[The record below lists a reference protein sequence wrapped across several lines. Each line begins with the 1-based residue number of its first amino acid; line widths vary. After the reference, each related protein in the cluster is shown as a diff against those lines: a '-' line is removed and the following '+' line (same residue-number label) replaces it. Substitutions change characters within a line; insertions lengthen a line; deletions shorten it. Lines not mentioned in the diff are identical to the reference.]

1 MIGVLVFIV
10 IFALIV
16 LGVPVATSIFMGGVF
31 YVDVTDSAPLLI
43 LMQKLVKGLD
53 SFTLLAIPLFILLGI
68 IMEKG
73 GISKRIVDWATSLI
87 GSVSGGIGAVCIVSC
102 AIFAALTG
110 SNPATVAAIGSL
122 TIPAMVDSGYTKQR
136 ATGLVATAGNMGQI
150 IPPSMSMIV
159 YGCTMQ
165 VSITDMFVGGVMPG
179 ILIAFSMIV
188 LNGIMARKNPEI
200 MRHKGE
206 IKFSFKNFL
215 LQTWKSLGALLIPVI
230 ILGGIYFGV
239 FTPTESAAVGVFF
252 SLILGLFI
260 YKELTIKELPD
271 LLLRSMKSTA
281 MITFIMGAAN
291 ILTWVLAVTQLPNLV
306 ATKLLPLISTQAL
319 YLFVLVLLLLVLG
332 ALIDTVV
339 AIVIVAPIF
348 IPLGV
353 ELGLDPIHLG
363 VLFCVNLA
371 VGFCT
376 PPFGYN
382 LFMAQTVSGLKFEEV
397 VKGCIPYLL
406 LQIALL
412 FVIAYCPAITTW
424 LPSMMN

>member
-1 MIGVLVFIV
+1 MGVLVFLV
-10 IFALIV
+10 IFALIIF
-16 LGVPVATSIFMGGVF
+16 GVPVATSIFMGGVF
-31 YVDVTDSAPLLI
+31 YVEVTDTAPLLI

-53 SFTLLAIPLFILLGI
+53 SFTLLAIPLFILLGV
-68 IMEKG
+68 IMERG
-73 GISKRIVDWATSLI
+73 GISKRIVDWATSLV
-87 GSVSGGIGAVCIVSC
+87 GSVSGGIGAVCIISC

-136 ATGLVATAGNMGQI
+136 ATGLVATSGSLGQI

-165 VSITDMFVGGVMPG
+165 VSITDMFVGGIMPG
-179 ILIAFSMIV
+179 LVIAFALIV
-188 LNGIMARKNPEI
+188 LNGIMARRDPAI
-200 MRHKGE
+200 MQHKGE
-206 IKFSFKNFL
+206 INFSFSNLL
-215 LQTWKSLGALLIPVI
+215 LQTWKSLGALLIPVV
-230 ILGGIYFGV
+230 ILGGIYAGI
-239 FTPTESAAVGVFF
+239 FTPTESAAIGVLF
-252 SLILGLFI
+252 SLILGIFV
-260 YKELTIKELPD
+260 YRELEIKELPG
-271 LLLRSMKSTA
+271 LLLKSMKNTA

-291 ILTWVLAVTQLPNLV
+291 ILTWILAVTQLPNLV
-306 ATKLLPLISTQAL
+306 ATKLLPLIDTPAL
-319 YLFVLVLLLLVLG
+319 YLFVLVILLLILG

-348 IPLGV
+348 IPLGI

-382 LFMAQTVSGLKFEEV
+382 LFMAQTISGLKFEEV
-397 VKGCIPYLL
+397 VKGSIPYLL
-406 LQIALL
+406 LQIAIL
-412 FVIAYCPAITTW
+412 FVIAYVPGLVTW
-424 LPSMMN
+424 LPSIMQ